1 MQGSNG
7 ENTENRFMDK
17 GRREEG
23 DGKMNG
29 DSSME
34 GHTLTYAK
42 QTAKGNLLH
51 DAELEPGFCDNL
63 EGWDRGSRGKG
74 HMYTYG

>member
-42 QTAKGNLLH
+42 QTAKGNLLYNSGNSH
-51 DAELEPGFCDNL
+51 
-63 EGWDRGSRGKG
+63 WGSVV
-74 HMYTYG
+74 T